1 MNKTLIRSILLISLA
16 WLISG
21 CSTSNVSAGPD
32 RATNALTR
40 QIETVLKNSKE
51 LKGSNIYAASV
62 PTGVLL
68 TGTVITE
75 RQKYLASTIANSL
88 VKKGTVT
95 NRTTIIKLQIQKS
108 VKIKK

>member
-1 MNKTLIRSILLISLA
+1 MNRTLIRSILLISLA

-21 CSTSNVSAGPD
+21 CSTSNVSTGPD
-32 RATNALTR
+32 RATNTLTR
-40 QIETVLKNSKE
+40 KIETTLKNSKE
-51 LKGSNIYAASV
+51 LKGSNIYAQSV
-62 PTGVLL
+62 PAGVLL

-95 NRTTIIKLQIQKS
+95 NRIDIVKLQQS
-108 VKIKK
+108 AKIKK